1 MFLYHSFATAPELGC
16 SDHYIILD
24 MKRQI
29 WLMSLANTNNQLKD
43 SKTSRYLM
51 ENRSTLRSLLKTNH
65 QQKMDGMKLLYSSVC
80 AMIQDFSRQ
89 SMKLTDL
96 RLKTVFCR
104 WLTASIKVRTM
115 PLSGFELERFV
126 SIMVARTMSISPG
139 HTGRIQRISSIP
151 GEPRLDTGEK

>member
-1 MFLYHSFATAPELGC
+1 
-16 SDHYIILD
+16 
-24 MKRQI
+24 
-29 WLMSLANTNNQLKD
+29 MSLENTNHLLKD

-80 AMIQDFSRQ
+80 AKVRDFSRQ

-104 WLTASIKVRTM
+104 
-115 PLSGFELERFV
+115 
-126 SIMVARTMSISPG
+126 
-139 HTGRIQRISSIP
+139 
-151 GEPRLDTGEK
+151 

>member
-1 MFLYHSFATAPELGC
+1 
-16 SDHYIILD
+16 
-24 MKRQI
+24 
-29 WLMSLANTNNQLKD
+29 MSLANTNHQLKD

-80 AMIQDFSRQ
+80 AMVWDFSRQ

-104 WLTASIKVRTM
+104 
-115 PLSGFELERFV
+115 
-126 SIMVARTMSISPG
+126 
-139 HTGRIQRISSIP
+139 
-151 GEPRLDTGEK
+151 